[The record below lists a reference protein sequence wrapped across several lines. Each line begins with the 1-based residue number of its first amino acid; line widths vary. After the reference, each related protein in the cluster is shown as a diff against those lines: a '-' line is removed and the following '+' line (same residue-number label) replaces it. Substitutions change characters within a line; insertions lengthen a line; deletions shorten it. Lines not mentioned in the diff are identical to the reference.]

1 MQRQNRYGNHKGG
14 DKMKLSISLFTLV
27 LMAIIVPAIAQ
38 DQGSTPPPEVYTG
51 NFAFGLALTGGNT
64 DTSSYNF
71 SFELIRDPKLKNVI
85 KADGFYLR
93 SSADDKATADTL
105 KLGIRD
111 DYALSERVS
120 LYGALGYLRDPFK
133 DIDYLINPQG
143 GLGFKIYD
151 TDTLDFAVSGGAGG
165 VWEKNS
171 GTDVNTSGTVNAG
184 EAFSYKLSEN
194 ATLTQNFAALWKT
207 SDFDDALYHF
217 DVGMA
222 ASIIKNFGVKVE
234 FRNDYKNV
242 TPDPSI
248 KQNDTAFITSV
259 QYKF

>member
-1 MQRQNRYGNHKGG
+1 
-14 DKMKLSISLFTLV
+14 MKLSIAFLALV
-27 LMAIIVPAIAQ
+27 LMAAIIPAYAQ

-71 SFELIRDPKLKNVI
+71 SFEVIRDPKLKNVI

-93 SSADDKATADTL
+93 SSADDRATADTL

-111 DYALSERVS
+111 DYALNDRVS

-133 DIDYLINPQG
+133 DITYLINPQG

-151 TDTLDFAVSGGAGG
+151 TETLGFTISGGAGG

-171 GTDVNTSGTVNAG
+171 GTDVSSSGTVNAG

-194 ATLTQNFAALWKT
+194 ATLTQNFTALWKT
-207 SDFDDALYHF
+207 SDFEDALYHF
-217 DVGMA
+217 DVGVA
-222 ASIIKNFGVKVE
+222 ASIIENFGVKVE
-234 FRNDYKNV
+234 FRNDYKSV
-242 TPDPSI
+242 TPSPSI
-248 KQNDTAFITSV
+248 KNNDTAFITSV